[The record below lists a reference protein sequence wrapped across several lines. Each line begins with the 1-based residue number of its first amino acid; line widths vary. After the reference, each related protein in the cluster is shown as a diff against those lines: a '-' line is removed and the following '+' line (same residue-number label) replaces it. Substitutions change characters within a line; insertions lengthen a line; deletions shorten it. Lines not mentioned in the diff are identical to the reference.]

1 MSFHQFFYPE
11 MVAHDTSCPVAL
23 PEHMSKYTYLDQ
35 AEVDDFIRSNHPK
48 FRPRTFNSSLLYQPL
63 VEVEEIRVLE
73 IHPASFHTDIE
84 CTLRHCYI
92 DFEYSVQHFTST
104 SGFTPLNH
112 SLSLEGIPLWY

>member
-63 VEVEEIRVLE
+63 VEVEEMIAGQIAQIRCCN
-73 IHPASFHTDIE
+73 A
-84 CTLRHCYI
+84 
-92 DFEYSVQHFTST
+92 
-104 SGFTPLNH
+104 PLNTLKQTAILFAE
-112 SLSLEGIPLWY
+112 S